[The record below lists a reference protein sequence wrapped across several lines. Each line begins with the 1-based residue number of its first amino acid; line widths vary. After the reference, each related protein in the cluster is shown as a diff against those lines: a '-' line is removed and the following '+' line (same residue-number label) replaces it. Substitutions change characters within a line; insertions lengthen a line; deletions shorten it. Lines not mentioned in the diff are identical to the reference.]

1 MKNSFTLEE
10 LNNNLVVRCS
20 AHNLAYSMHQQ
31 PVKVG
36 PDCYMFYA
44 TELTEQCRKHGQCK
58 YEPYYALTGGDTIT
72 LLDKDRTPLL

>member
-1 MKNSFTLEE
+1 MKHSFTLEE
-10 LNNNLVVRCS
+10 LINNLVVECGS
-20 AHNLAYSMHQQ
+20 HNLAYSINQQ

-44 TELTEQCRKHGQCK
+44 TNLTEQCRKHGQCK

-72 LLDKDRTPLL
+72 LLDKDHSTLL